1 MNLLHF
7 RDEMMQ
13 LTSLPFEQRPR
24 EKLLTKGAKS
34 LSDAELL
41 AIFLRTGLPGMN
53 VVELAQHLM
62 TQNETLHN
70 LFNASIDDFCAQ
82 KGLGKAKFVQLQA
95 VLELSRRYMM
105 EQCQRK
111 AIFNSPQAVYD
122 YLTLE
127 LRGLQQEVF
136 MVLYLDSQNRLIK
149 EETLFY
155 GTINA
160 ASVYP
165 REVVKAALKNNAGA
179 LILAHNHPSGIAEPS
194 QADKL
199 ITNKLQQALQLVD
212 INILDHI
219 IVGADNCISFAER
232 GLI

>member
-1 MNLLHF
+1 
-7 RDEMMQ
+7 MQ
-13 LTSLPFEQRPR
+13 LTSLPSSQRPR
-24 EKLLTKGAKS
+24 EKLLAKGAKS

-62 TQNETLHN
+62 TQNQTLHN
-70 LFNASIDDFCAQ
+70 LFNASIEDFCAQ
-82 KGLGKAKFVQLQA
+82 KGLGTAKFVQLQA

-105 EQCQRK
+105 ERCQRD
-111 AIFNSPQAVYD
+111 AVFNSPQSVYD

-165 REVVKAALKNNAGA
+165 REVLKAALKNNAAA

-199 ITNKLQQALQLVD
+199 ITTKLQQALQLVD

-219 IVGADNCISFAER
+219 IVGGDNCVSFAER

>member
-1 MNLLHF
+1 
-7 RDEMMQ
+7 MQ
-13 LTSLPFEQRPR
+13 LTSLPSNQRPR
-24 EKLLTKGAKS
+24 EKLLAKGAKS

-53 VVELAQHLM
+53 AVELAQHLM
-62 TQNETLHN
+62 TQNKTLHN
-70 LFNASIDDFCAQ
+70 LFNASIEDFCAQ
-82 KGLGKAKFVQLQA
+82 KGLGTAKFVQLQA

-105 EQCQRK
+105 EQCQR
-111 AIFNSPQAVYD
+111 AAVFNSPQAVYD

-165 REVVKAALKNNAGA
+165 REVLKAALKNNAAA

-199 ITNKLQQALQLVD
+199 ITTKLQQALQLVD

-219 IVGADNCISFAER
+219 IVGGDNCVSFAER

>member
-1 MNLLHF
+1 
-7 RDEMMQ
+7 MQ
-13 LTSLPFEQRPR
+13 LTSLPSNQRPR
-24 EKLLTKGAKS
+24 EKLLAKGAKS

-62 TQNETLHN
+62 TENRTLHN
-70 LFNASIDDFCAQ
+70 LFNASLDDFCAQ
-82 KGLGKAKFVQLQA
+82 KGLGTAKFVQLQA

-105 EQCQRK
+105 EQCQRD
-111 AIFNSPQAVYD
+111 AVFNSPQSVYD

-165 REVVKAALKNNAGA
+165 REVLKAALKNNAAA

-199 ITNKLQQALQLVD
+199 ITTKLQQALQLVD

-219 IVGADNCISFAER
+219 IVGGDNCVSFAER

>member
-1 MNLLHF
+1 
-7 RDEMMQ
+7 MMQ
-13 LTSLPFEQRPR
+13 LTSLPLSQRPR
-24 EKLLTKGAKS
+24 EKLLAKGAS
-34 LSDAELL
+34 ALSDAELL

-53 VVELAQHLM
+53 AIELAQHLM
-62 TQNETLHN
+62 SENQTLHN
-70 LFNASIDDFCAQ
+70 LFNASQDEFCTQ
-82 KGLGKAKFVQLQA
+82 KGLGVAKFVQLQA
-95 VLELSRRYMM
+95 VLELSRRYML
-105 EQCQRK
+105 EQCQRD
-111 AIFNSPQAVYD
+111 AVFNSPQAVYD
-122 YLTLE
+122 YLTIQ

-149 EETLFY
+149 DETLFY

-165 REVVKAALKNNAGA
+165 REVVKAALKNNAAA

-199 ITNKLQQALQLVD
+199 ITQKLQQALQLVD
-212 INILDHI
+212 INVLDHI
-219 IVGADNCISFAER
+219 IVGGDNCVSFAER